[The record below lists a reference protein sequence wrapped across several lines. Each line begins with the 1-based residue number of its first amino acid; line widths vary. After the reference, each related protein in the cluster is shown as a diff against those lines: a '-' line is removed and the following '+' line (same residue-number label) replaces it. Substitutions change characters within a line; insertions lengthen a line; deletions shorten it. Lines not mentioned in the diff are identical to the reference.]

1 MRRVPAETVAAYIKD
16 KLDFAASKCEPFV
29 TLSVGAPLL
38 PEKAYAVMHPDYQR
52 SLGGYLSHLS
62 THRVDKEQL
71 IAGEDPH
78 QIVFYTAQLGCPLH
92 SVKSLVDYE
101 RRYFVVKQKELTEA
115 SKVPGLPPG
124 VPQIPLHQ
132 DKTWEGAPEMEAR
145 LFRISIEGVK
155 ESDSKLAWSER
166 MSKRR
171 DRQGE
176 AAVTSDD
183 LRDFTMGVAFG
194 AIRFVKG
201 GAAGDGYYL
210 DDPDLGEDQRRL
222 GKFRDQAFAGYRGRV
237 DMQKAWLRKR
247 WKSLYSKLEE
257 DRETAKISAVMD
269 EHTADLERLV
279 KTADSVG
286 GKPALEQAQRELAA
300 VAAFRREHGL

>member
-1 MRRVPAETVAAYIKD
+1 
-16 KLDFAASKCEPFV
+16 
-29 TLSVGAPLL
+29 
-38 PEKAYAVMHPDYQR
+38 
-52 SLGGYLSHLS
+52 
-62 THRVDKEQL
+62 
-71 IAGEDPH
+71 
-78 QIVFYTAQLGCPLH
+78 
-92 SVKSLVDYE
+92 
-101 RRYFVVKQKELTEA
+101 
-115 SKVPGLPPG
+115 
-124 VPQIPLHQ
+124 
-132 DKTWEGAPEMEAR
+132 
-145 LFRISIEGVK
+145 
-155 ESDSKLAWSER
+155 
-166 MSKRR
+166 
-171 DRQGE
+171 
-176 AAVTSDD
+176 VTSDD

-194 AIRFVKG
+194 AIRFMKG

-279 KTADSVG
+279 KTADSAG

-300 VAAFRREHGL
+300 VSAFRKEKGV